1 MPNTG
6 PRDSR
11 IALNDLN
18 ALDQDEFVSCLGLVY
33 EHSSWVA
40 REAHKEAPFPSL
52 TRLHEC
58 MQAAVTGGPEDAQ
71 LELLKAHPDLAGKAA
86 LAGELTA
93 NSSVEQASAGLDSLS
108 ADEMARFTALNDAY
122 REKFGFPFIL
132 AVRGANKGR
141 ILAAFEGRLGNSRGS
156 EIAQALA
163 EVGKIAWLR
172 LLDIVIPAPTGKLTT
187 HVLDTASG
195 RPAGGLEID
204 LYRLEGDQN
213 AIPLHRFVTNED
225 GRLDAPA
232 LAGQDLETGTYEWR
246 FRTADYFARQGHPM
260 DGPPFLDI
268 VPIRFGI
275 ANPESHY
282 HVPLLVTPWAYSTYR
297 GS

>member
-1 MPNTG
+1 MPNT
-6 PRDSR
+6 RAIDSR
-11 IALNDLN
+11 MTLDDLN
-18 ALDQDEFVSCLGLVY
+18 ALDRDEFVARLGAVY

-40 REAHKEAPFPSL
+40 RDAYEEAPFPSL
-52 TRLHEC
+52 TRLHQA
-58 MQAAVTGGPEDAQ
+58 MQAAVNALPEDAQ
-71 LELLKAHPDLAGKAA
+71 LELLRAHPDLAGKAA

-93 NSSVEQASAGLDSLS
+93 SSSVEQASAGLDSLS
-108 ADEMARFTALNDAY
+108 AEEMARFTALNDTY

-132 AVRGANKGR
+132 AVRGANKR
-141 ILAAFEGRLGNSRGS
+141 CILATFEGRLGNERRA

-204 LYRLEGDQN
+204 LYRLESDQN
-213 AIPLHRFVTNED
+213 AIHLDRFVTNED

-232 LAGQDLETGTYEWR
+232 LAGQDLEAGTYEWR
-246 FRTADYFARQGHPM
+246 FRTADYFARQGHPL
-260 DGPPFLDI
+260 DGPPFLDL